1 MTRKAQLRNAVAWSL
16 LPMAAPFLCFYSRK
30 NRNQKMLA
38 IRAQLDK
45 LGMAVVPYTY
55 YDPVYTSADLIRDP
69 AAARTLEGIDWNEA
83 GQLKLLDEFSYAGAL
98 RHLDG
103 RSIAGRVFRYDNVMF
118 GPGDAEALYCMVRR
132 FRPGRLVEI
141 GCGNSTLVA
150 EMAIE
155 DNRKEDPNYRCR
167 HICIEPFENPWLET
181 LGIEIRREK
190 VERCDLGPFR
200 ALEAGDILFIDSS
213 HALRPM
219 GDVEFEYL
227 HILPVL
233 TRGVIVHAHD
243 IFSPRDYPREWL
255 ENDRL
260 LWTEQ
265 YLLEAFLSFNSE
277 FEILCALNDLSHK
290 HPQSFAR
297 AFPVLSERGSKIN
310 VGSFWFRRKP

>member
-1 MTRKAQLRNAVAWSL
+1 
-16 LPMAAPFLCFYSRK
+16 
-30 NRNQKMLA
+30 
-38 IRAQLDK
+38 
-45 LGMAVVPYTY
+45 
-55 YDPVYTSADLIRDP
+55 
-69 AAARTLEGIDWNEA
+69 
-83 GQLKLLDEFSYAGAL
+83 
-98 RHLDG
+98 
-103 RSIAGRVFRYDNVMF
+103 
-118 GPGDAEALYCMVRR
+118 MVRR

-277 FEILCALNDLSHK
+277 FEILCALNDLLHR

-297 AFPVLSERGSKIN
+297 AFPILSERGSKTN